1 MDEVG
6 LWKRVSLKL
15 GPERSPIEGGKCS
28 PGGVRQKARGGGSPF
43 PSFLF
48 YFFLFSFP
56 FFPPLGLCSF
66 ISLNGRGCGR
76 EEWEGSGV
84 RCDA

>member
-48 YFFLFSFP
+48 FFFLFSFP
-56 FFPPLGLCSF
+56 FFPPWVFALLF
-66 ISLNGRGCGR
+66 PLMAAVVDGR
-76 EEWEGSGV
+76 SGKEV
-84 RCDA
+84 E